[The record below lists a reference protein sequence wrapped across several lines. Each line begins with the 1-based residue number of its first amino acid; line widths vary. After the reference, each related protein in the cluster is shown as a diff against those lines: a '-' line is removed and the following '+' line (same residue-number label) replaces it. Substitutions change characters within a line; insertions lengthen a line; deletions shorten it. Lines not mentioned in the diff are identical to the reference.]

1 MTRRHSHS
9 HDHSSHDHSGPGAHR
24 HLLIAFTITFT
35 FMFIEAVG
43 GWLTNSLA
51 LLADAGHML
60 TDAGAL
66 GISLVA
72 LRLAARPPSTSHT
85 FGFRRFEILAAFI
98 NGMALWAIVGVI
110 LREAIERFREPP
122 TVAAQ
127 GMIAIAA
134 MGLMV
139 NLLSIAMLHG
149 HKDESLNIRGAFLH
163 VVADS
168 LGSAGAILAGVA
180 ILFTGWFWLDPLVS
194 LAICLLILWSSW
206 KLIRDSVHILLLGV
220 PAHLDYRQVEQEI
233 LSHQG
238 VCCLYDLHLWTIS
251 SHQEALSAH
260 VVIPEGFS
268 RQKELLQDI
277 LTGLRRRFA
286 IEHATLQLE
295 TSHEMRDQRTGI
307 CRIDAECTA
316 CNYPEGCGSEPPE
329 Q

>member
-1 MTRRHSHS
+1 MTRGHSHS
-9 HDHSSHDHSGPGAHR
+9 NHAHDHAEPGAHR

-35 FMFIEAVG
+35 FMFIEAIG
-43 GWLTNSLA
+43 GWLTSSLA

-72 LRLAARPPSTSHT
+72 LRLAARPPSTIHT

-98 NGMALWAIVGVI
+98 NGLALWAIVGVI

-122 TVAAQ
+122 TVEAQ
-127 GMIAIAA
+127 GMIIIAA
-134 MGLMV
+134 LGLMV
-139 NLLSIAMLHG
+139 NLVSIAMLHG

-168 LGSAGAILAGVA
+168 LGSAGAILAGIA
-180 ILFTGWFWLDPLVS
+180 IFFTGWFWLDPLVS

-206 KLIRDSVHILLLGV
+206 KLVRDSVHILLLGV
-220 PAHLDYRQVEQEI
+220 PIHLDYREVEQEI
-233 LSHQG
+233 LHHQG

-260 VVIPEGFS
+260 VVVPDSFN

-277 LTGLRRRFA
+277 VTGLRRRFG

-295 TSHEMRDQRTGI
+295 TSHEMRDQRTGT
-307 CRIDAECTA
+307 CKIDAECTA
-316 CNYPEGCGSEPPE
+316 CSYPEGSCDQDESAG
-329 Q
+329 

>member
-1 MTRRHSHS
+1 MAHRHSHS
-9 HDHSSHDHSGPGAHR
+9 HDHSQEHSRSGAHR
-24 HLLIAFTITFT
+24 HLFIAFAITSA

-43 GWLTNSLA
+43 GWLFNSLA

-66 GISLVA
+66 GISLLA
-72 LRLAARPPSTSHT
+72 LRLGARPPSATHT
-85 FGFRRFEILAAFI
+85 FGFRRSEILAAFI
-98 NGMALWAIVGVI
+98 NGLALWAIVGVI
-110 LREAIERFREPP
+110 LREAVERFRDPP
-122 TVAAQ
+122 PVAAQ
-127 GMIAIAA
+127 GMIVVAVL
-134 MGLMV
+134 GLMV
-139 NLLSIAMLHG
+139 NLLSISLLHG

-180 ILFTGWFWLDPLVS
+180 IFFTGWFWLDPLVS

-233 LSHQG
+233 LRHRG

-260 VVIPEGFS
+260 VVVPEGFG
-268 RQKELLQDI
+268 RRKELLQEI
-277 LTGLRRRFA
+277 IAGLRQRFG
-286 IEHATLQLE
+286 IEHATLQFE
-295 TSHEMRDQRTGI
+295 SSHEMRDQRTGI
-307 CRIDAECTA
+307 CKIDAACTA
-316 CNYPEGCGSEPPE
+316 CTLPSACSGE
-329 Q
+329 